1 MQQEATYTKVSWDG
15 LKDYPGETSRIY
27 SGPLRCENFAFIIN
41 RQEPGSVGVHHSHD
55 QAEEIY
61 VVIRGAGPMRSGD
74 ETVDVQE
81 LDGVRVPAGVEHS
94 TTNPTDSDCWWLV
107 IGSPPDE
114 FIAWDPVAYGPGGA

>member
-27 SGPLRCENFAFIIN
+27 SGPLRCENLAFIIN
-41 RQEPGSVGVHHSHD
+41 RQEPGSAGVHHSHE

-61 VVIRGAGPMRSGD
+61 VVIRGAGQMRIGD
-74 ETVDVQE
+74 ETIDVKE
-81 LDGVRVPAGVEHS
+81 LDGIRVPAGVEHS
-94 TTNPTDSDCWWLV
+94 TANPTDADCWWLV
-107 IGSPPDE
+107 MGSPPDE